1 MRSKRSR
8 FALGG
13 FFLATTLAVA
23 LTAGG
28 VAGAKPGKQKGK
40 GGPSR
45 LDITKQVGLTIPDAI
60 GNFDGVLV
68 NDINAG
74 KKYRGKKIRD
84 VNVAVQTNGTGAGA
98 AGDLRA
104 RLTAPNGATTEL
116 FDNLNGVSIGP
127 LTLDDESPF
136 ELGGLAAPN
145 GFTLASP
152 YNGVAMPDDA
162 LTVMDNGGV
171 RGKWTLT
178 VIDELA
184 GGPASSLLNWR
195 LIVAAGNPFLTK

>member
-45 LDITKQVGLTIPDAI
+45 LEVTKQVGLAIPDAI
-60 GNFDGVLV
+60 GQTDGVLV

-74 KKYRGKKIRD
+74 GKYRGKKIRD
-84 VNVAVQTNGTGAGA
+84 VNVTVQTNGTGPDA
-98 AGDLRA
+98 AGDLRF
-104 RLTAPNGATTEL
+104 RLTAPNGATTNL
-116 FDNLNGVSIGP
+116 FAGLAGVSIGP

-136 ELGGLAAPN
+136 ELGDTVAHN
-145 GFTLASP
+145 GFELVAP
-152 YNGVAMPDDA
+152 YNGVAMPA
-162 LTVMDNGGV
+162 NPLVVMDNGGV
-171 RGKWTLT
+171 KGKWTLT
-178 VIDELA
+178 AVDRA
-184 GGPASSLLNWR
+184 PGGPVSSLLSWR
-195 LIVAAGNPFLTK
+195 LTVAAGKPFLTR